1 MSRKIGKQ
9 KEKNKLSCDKIILLF
24 ALALAIFGAI
34 MIFDA
39 SVYVANSEKNNPFY
53 YLTHQLIWLLFGGL
67 FGFIFYKIDYRKLL
81 KFSLPI
87 YIITII
93 LLVAV
98 LFLAKDINGAKRW
111 FSIGS
116 LPPIQP
122 AEFAK
127 LFVIF
132 YLSTWISKNSYFTK
146 QKSDEDF
153 KKSFIKNIISF
164 GVILSL
170 IALPILLEPD
180 LGTTLMILA
189 TSFCMFL
196 IAKEDNRHYIYN
208 LGLLLLSAPLV
219 LITIAIEPY
228 RLKRFSTYLNLMLT
242 GEVADPQ
249 ATGYQ
254 MQQILIGI
262 GSGGLLG
269 TGFGQSRQRFGYLV
283 ENTAFTD
290 SIFAVVLEEIGWLG
304 GIMLI
309 TAWLLF
315 FWRGLRI
322 ANKAPDK
329 EGKLLATGITIWLT
343 LQTFMNMAANLGII
357 PLTGIPAPLL
367 TYGGSSTII
376 TIIAIAILLNISK
389 YCTNER
395 KS

>member
-1 MSRKIGKQ
+1 MTGVQ
-9 KEKNKLSCDKIILLF
+9 TC
-24 ALALAIFGAI
+24 ALPI
-34 MIFDA
+34 
-39 SVYVANSEKNNPFY
+39 Y

-170 IALPILLEPD
+170 VALPILLEPVM
-180 LGTTLMILA
+180 TMKKP
-189 TSFCMFL
+189 TSPNFL
-196 IAKEDNRHYIYN
+196 SKNIVME
-208 LGLLLLSAPLV
+208 LSV
-219 LITIAIEPY
+219 
-228 RLKRFSTYLNLMLT
+228 KLN
-242 GEVADPQ
+242 
-249 ATGYQ
+249 
-254 MQQILIGI
+254 
-262 GSGGLLG
+262 SN
-269 TGFGQSRQRFGYLV
+269 F
-283 ENTAFTD
+283 
-290 SIFAVVLEEIGWLG
+290 
-304 GIMLI
+304 I
-309 TAWLLF
+309 TALKILLLF
-315 FWRGLRI
+315 F
-322 ANKAPDK
+322 
-329 EGKLLATGITIWLT
+329 
-343 LQTFMNMAANLGII
+343 
-357 PLTGIPAPLL
+357 
-367 TYGGSSTII
+367 
-376 TIIAIAILLNISK
+376 
-389 YCTNER
+389 
-395 KS
+395 